1 MNFNKYYFVALFFM
15 LFAIGQIQASE
26 KLYDFVVWLSSGEQ
40 VNYSVSENPKVSHDG
55 TNLVVTTSSTS
66 VTYDVANVSKFTIGE
81 NTGVEDIA
89 QNSTGIV
96 KKGDTL
102 YLSGFEV
109 NASVVIS
116 DISGKCVYTAN
127 TDEDGCLS
135 IDLSDY
141 PAGIYV
147 VSANRFSCKIIKN

>member
-1 MNFNKYYFVALFFM
+1 MDLKKYCFVALFFM
-15 LFAIGQIQASE
+15 LFTIGQIHASE
-26 KLYDFVVWLSSGEQ
+26 KLYDFVVCLSSGEQ
-40 VNYSVSENPKVSHDG
+40 VNYSVAENPKVSHDG

-66 VTYDVANVSKFTIGE
+66 VTYDVANVSKFTIEE
-81 NTGVEDIA
+81 NTGIEDIA

-102 YLSGFEV
+102 YLSGFDV
-109 NASVVIS
+109 NAPVVIS
-116 DISGKCVYTAN
+116 DISGKCVYSAN
-127 TDEDGCLS
+127 TDENGCLS

-141 PAGIYV
+141 TTGIYV

>member
-1 MNFNKYYFVALFFM
+1 MNFKKYYFVALFFM

-55 TNLVVTTSSTS
+55 TNLVVTRSSTS

-96 KKGDTL
+96 KK
-102 YLSGFEV
+102 
-109 NASVVIS
+109 
-116 DISGKCVYTAN
+116 
-127 TDEDGCLS
+127 
-135 IDLSDY
+135 
-141 PAGIYV
+141 
-147 VSANRFSCKIIKN
+147 